1 MILNSPDFNIN
12 VSPSNVVDI
21 EQLKICFYALQEYI
35 DGYMEMPVT
44 LYNDKVIVA
53 IATQTKNRV
62 PSFWEN
68 IGRKFELVFGNAKDY
83 ESIDGNDIDS
93 KINRLVDLIKYYKN
107 NGCKVFLYQL
117 GINEDN
123 NLIFRYGVYS

>member
-1 MILNSPDFNIN
+1 MITTSPDFNVN
-12 VSPSNVVDI
+12 VSPYNVVDI
-21 EQLKICFYALQEYI
+21 EKLKICFYAIQEYI
-35 DGYMEMPVT
+35 DGYMKIPVT

-53 IATQTKNRV
+53 MSTHTKNRV

-68 IGRKFELVFGNAKDY
+68 IRRKFELVFGNVKDY

-93 KINRLVDLIKYYKN
+93 KIIRLVGLIEYYKN

-117 GINEDN
+117 GIDEDN
-123 NLIFRYGVYS
+123 NIIFRYGVYS